1 MCSLDMCAKDG
12 GCNCNR
18 CSGEE
23 FHDDDV
29 YNIITRQEVEEW
41 IINKD
46 YEWKAESA
54 FVAFGS
60 RQLLTILLQLL
71 VQDDTI
77 DHWKIHWWTALAS
90 YLS

>member
-1 MCSLDMCAKDG
+1 MCSLDDICAKDG

-23 FHDDDV
+23 FHDDV
-29 YNIITRQEVEEW
+29 YNNIITSQEVEEW

-60 RQLLTILLQLL
+60 T
-71 VQDDTI
+71 TI
-77 DHWKIHWWTALAS
+77 DDIIAIAM
-90 YLS
+90 